1 MFPFFSFF
9 VAWPRGSGNSR
20 VCRGTR
26 FASDI
31 PFTFAPSLT
40 RITETLRALRSRQHD
55 TPPLALSLSSIKHRA
70 DAAAHTS
77 PSSARLFLECA
88 TDAPRRRRRLR
99 AGRLAFC
106 RVFNGVKLP
115 REVASVFD
123 MSSGYSRIVN
133 DIAEQLIYCVSTGMN
148 STCRL
153 IKRRMVN
160 HAIDRKANRRR
171 NMVHDKVRI
180 RRIAGS
186 GFSKVRHGNDTKL
199 YGSFTDVY

>member
-1 MFPFFSFF
+1 MSAKRKEGASCLPMFPFFSFF

-40 RITETLRALRSRQHD
+40 RITETLRVLRPRQHD

-88 TDAPRRRRRLR
+88 TDAPPRRRRACARRGGRSRRVSNGAHSARSCLR
-99 AGRLAFC
+99 IWTRSTWAYLGSSCF
-106 RVFNGVKLP
+106 
-115 REVASVFD
+115 VA
-123 MSSGYSRIVN
+123 R
-133 DIAEQLIYCVSTGMN
+133 
-148 STCRL
+148 
-153 IKRRMVN
+153 
-160 HAIDRKANRRR
+160 
-171 NMVHDKVRI
+171 
-180 RRIAGS
+180 
-186 GFSKVRHGNDTKL
+186 
-199 YGSFTDVY
+199 